1 MFIIAQVFGVL
12 VIIANVLAMQMKKN
26 ICNNSNSYK

>member
-12 VIIANVLAMQMKKN
+12 VIIANEKEKRYYIYV
-26 ICNNSNSYK
+26 CTC